1 MKKSERTR
9 EKILKMGMDL
19 VSFKGLVDL
28 SIGDMAKACG
38 LSRSGLI
45 AHFKNKE
52 EMQIEIL
59 KFAEEEFRRHVIK
72 KSYVPDPMENL
83 HALSKNWLNWTKT
96 HEVHLQGGCPFIKAA
111 IEFKDREE
119 SAVRDFMEDQ
129 QRRLLLYIADIA
141 ERLKSENYFDQEKSS
156 DQFAYEIYSIY
167 LGHTIMKSLL
177 REENADEKFQVTLTD
192 LINKYRKLS

>member
-1 MKKSERTR
+1 MKKSERTK

-59 KFAEEEFRRHVIK
+59 KFAEDEFRQHVIK
-72 KSYVPDPMENL
+72 KSYTQDPLENL
-83 HALSKNWLNWTKT
+83 NALSKNWLNWTKQ

-111 IEFKDREE
+111 IEFKDRE
-119 SAVRDFMEDQ
+119 SSPVRDFMEDQ
-129 QRRLLLYIADIA
+129 QRRLLLYMTDIA
-141 ERLKSENYFDQEKSS
+141 NRLKEKGYFNPDKDS
-156 DQFAYEIYSIY
+156 DQFAYEIYSLY
-167 LGHTIMKSLL
+167 LGHTIIKSLL
-177 REENADEKFQVTLTD
+177 KETSADKKFQSTLNE
-192 LINKYRKLS
+192 LIEKYKL

>member
-1 MKKSERTR
+1 MKKSERTK

-59 KFAEEEFRRHVIK
+59 KFSEDEFKKHVIK
-72 KSYVPDPMENL
+72 KSYTVDPMENL
-83 HALSKNWLNWTKT
+83 NALSKNWLNWTKT
-96 HEVHLQGGCPFIKAA
+96 HDVHLKGGCPFIKAA
-111 IEFKDREE
+111 IEFKDRE
-119 SAVRDFMEDQ
+119 STPVRDFMEDQ
-129 QRRLLLYIADIA
+129 QRRLLLYMTDVAD
-141 ERLKSENYFDQEKSS
+141 RLKEHNYFDKAKSS
-156 DQFAYEIYSIY
+156 DQFAYEIYSLY
-167 LGHTIMKSLL
+167 LGHTIIKSLL
-177 REENADEKFQVTLTD
+177 KEESADDKFQQTLGE
-192 LINKYRKLS
+192 LIKKYQA

>member
-1 MKKSERTR
+1 MKKSERTK

-59 KFAEEEFRRHVIK
+59 KFSESEFREHVIK
-72 KSYVPDPMENL
+72 KSYTPDPMENL
-83 HALSKNWLNWTKT
+83 KALSKNWLNWTKT
-96 HEVHLQGGCPFIKAA
+96 HEVHLKGGCPFIKAA
-111 IEFKDREE
+111 IEFKDRET

-129 QRRLLLYIADIA
+129 QRRLLLYIEDIA
-141 ERLKSENYFDQEKSS
+141 NRLKKEKYFREDKAS

-167 LGHTIMKSLL
+167 LGHTIVKSLL
-177 REENADEKFQVTLTD
+177 KEASADKKFEVTLED
-192 LINKYRKLS
+192 LIDKYKV

>member
-1 MKKSERTR
+1 MKKSEKTK

-19 VSFKGLVDL
+19 VSFKGLIDL

-45 AHFKNKE
+45 AHFKNRE

-59 KFAEEEFRRHVIK
+59 KFSESEFLDHVIK
-72 KSYVPDPMENL
+72 KSYTKDPMDNL
-83 HALSKNWLNWTKT
+83 KALSKNWLNWTKK
-96 HEVHLQGGCPFIKAA
+96 HEIHLKGGCPFIKAA
-111 IEFKDREE
+111 IEFKDTTD
-119 SAVRDFMEDQ
+119 SPVRSFMEDQ

-141 ERLKSENYFDQEKSS
+141 NRLKTDGYFDTTRAS

-167 LGHTIMKSLL
+167 LGHTIMKGLL
-177 REENADEKFQVTLTD
+177 KEEDADEKFQVTLRE
-192 LINKYRKLS
+192 LIQKFKK